1 MVEKKKHNGIFITG
15 TDTGV
20 GKTHVGARL
29 IRSLVEQGI
38 KVIPRKPVESGC
50 SLEHGQ
56 LVPADGIT
64 LMSAAGLSDID
75 AVTPYRF
82 EQPLSPPRAA
92 SLSNQH
98 LHVDQLVDACQTG
111 AKDFVVVEG
120 AGGFMSPLAEDGL
133 NAELAVALCLPVLL
147 VVADKLG
154 CVNHCL
160 LTLEAITNR
169 GLNVAGIVLNQIAP
183 DENGMDNLH
192 EIERLSNLKVHPD
205 SEIDLLA
212 RQLVLS

>member
-1 MVEKKKHNGIFITG
+1 MVDQKLRNGIFITG

-29 IRSLVEQGI
+29 IRSLVKQGI
-38 KVIPRKPVESGC
+38 KVIPRKPAESGC
-50 SLEHGQ
+50 TLELDQ
-56 LVPADGIT
+56 LVPADGMN
-64 LMSAAGLSDID
+64 LMSAACLSDIE

-92 SLSNQH
+92 LLSDQH
-98 LHVDQLVDACQTG
+98 LLMDQLVDACQSETE
-111 AKDFVVVEG
+111 DFIVVEG

-133 NAELAVALCLPVLL
+133 NADLAVALSLPVLL

-160 LTLEAITNR
+160 LTLEAIKNR
-169 GLNVAGIVLNQIAP
+169 GLHVAGIVLNQIEA
-183 DENGMDNLH
+183 DKDGMDNQS
-192 EIERLSNLKVHPD
+192 EIERLSIIKVYPD
-205 SEIDLLA
+205 TEIEQLA